1 MAVYA
6 FAFVRILLLCAGLIV
21 DFDWLIAIAFQ
32 ENKLILLTAGS
43 MLLMI
48 PIHVHAH
55 VYLLFR
61 SVTVLQFYALT
72 SLQYIP
78 G

>member
-6 FAFVRILLLCAGLIV
+6 YAFVRILLLCAGLIV

-32 ENKLILLTAGS
+32 ENQLILLTARS
-43 MLLMI
+43 MLLCTCTC
-48 PIHVHAH
+48 
-55 VYLLFR
+55 LFR